1 MGAESIWIKTM
12 TAQPAQ
18 NIAII
23 KNAAEALFGKEAVL
37 VDQSERDFFSS
48 DLYQSGTPADL
59 VIAPASTEEVARLV
73 KFAEQYKM
81 TVFARGGGRSYSN
94 AFLPDRPNAI
104 LLDTRRL
111 NRIRRID
118 PENLIA
124 TVECGC
130 TWKALDEALST
141 HGLRS
146 VFWGPASGAEATIG
160 GSMSQGTANNQ
171 AGLIETSSNAVTSYE
186 IVTGTGEI
194 LNTGLDAQTGRVA
207 HFRPYGPDLTGLFNA
222 DAGALGLKTAIT
234 LKLEPRPGFEGG
246 VSFAFQ
252 DFESLQSAL
261 HAAGREGL
269 AAAIIAMDSETA
281 GIRSGESGL
290 IADFKKLLTIIR
302 TAHNPFRG
310 FWRGLKIA
318 LAGRKVF
325 ETATYTAHFLAE
337 GNTDAVLIS
346 KERAL
351 RKLVSPHGSE
361 IPSAAISMMRAAR
374 FPDLP
379 TTDFTG
385 RRMIPIHGIAAW
397 SELASL
403 HRASSNLIESYRE
416 KMSAAGI
423 TIAEVFSVIGR
434 GAVLFEPVFY
444 WRDSLTEFHTRTHP
458 NSLPKLTEAN
468 PENLE
473 ARALVEEIKTAII
486 DLMSQHGTAHLQI
499 GKLYPFMQGRS
510 DQNTAFLRDLKQALD
525 PHNII
530 NPGALGLAPEGK
542 EV

>member
-1 MGAESIWIKTM
+1 M
-12 TAQPAQ
+12 TAQLAQ
-18 NIAII
+18 NLADLMS
-23 KNAAEALFGKEAVL
+23 AAEAIFGKDAVL
-37 VDQSERDFFSS
+37 ADRSERDFYSS
-48 DLYQSGTPADL
+48 DLYQSGEIADL
-59 VIAPASTEEVARLV
+59 VIAPASSEDVASLV
-73 KFAEQYKM
+73 KFAAKHNLS
-81 TVFARGGGRSYSN
+81 VFARGGGRSYSN

-111 NRIRRID
+111 NRIRKID

-130 TWKALDEALST
+130 TWKVLDEALSA

-194 LNTGLDAQTGRVA
+194 LNTGLDAQSGRIA

-222 DAGALGLKTAIT
+222 DAGALGLKTAVT
-234 LKLEPRPGFEGG
+234 LKLEPRPSFEGG
-246 VSFAFQ
+246 VSFAFS
-252 DFESLQSAL
+252 DFDSLKHAL

-269 AAAIIAMDSETA
+269 ASAIIAMDSETA

-290 IADFKKLLTIIR
+290 IADFKKLLTIVG

-310 FWRGLKIA
+310 LWRGVKIG

-337 GNTDAVLIS
+337 GSTDAVLIS

-351 RKLVSPHGSE
+351 RKLVSQHGSE
-361 IPSAAISMMRAAR
+361 IPSAAISMMRAAL

-397 SELASL
+397 GELSPL
-403 HRASSNLIESYRE
+403 HKAYTGLFESYRE
-416 KMSAAGI
+416 KSAAAGI
-423 TIAEVFSVIGR
+423 TIAEVFSVLGR

-444 WRDSLTEFHTRTHP
+444 WQDSLTEFHTRTHP
-458 NSLPKLTEAN
+458 SSLPDLPQTY

-486 DLMSQHGTAHLQI
+486 ELMSQHGTAHLQI
-499 GKLYPFMQGRS
+499 GKLYPYMHQRT
-510 DQNTAFLRDLKQALD
+510 DQSTALLLDLKRALD
-525 PHNII
+525 PDNII
-530 NPGALGLAPEGK
+530 NPGALGLAPESK
-542 EV
+542 DV

>member
-1 MGAESIWIKTM
+1 MRAKSIWIKTV
-12 TAQPAQ
+12 TAQPKQ
-18 NIAII
+18 NFSII
-23 KNAAEALFGKEAVL
+23 KDSAEALFGKEAVL

-48 DLYQSGTPADL
+48 DLYQSGTRADL
-59 VIAPASTEEVARLV
+59 VIAPASTEEVASLV
-73 KFAEQYKM
+73 KFAEQHKM

-194 LNTGLDAQTGRVA
+194 LNTGLDAQSGRIA

-252 DFESLQSAL
+252 DFGSLQSAL

-361 IPSAAISMMRAAR
+361 IPSAAISMMRAAL

-416 KMSAAGI
+416 KMTAAGI

-444 WRDSLTEFHTRTHP
+444 WRDSLTAFHTRTHP
-458 NSLPKLTEAN
+458 SSLPKMTEAN

-510 DQNTAFLRDLKQALD
+510 DENTAFLRDLKQALD

>member
-23 KNAAEALFGKEAVL
+23 KDAAEALFGKEAVL
-37 VDQSERDFFSS
+37 VDQSERNFFSS

-194 LNTGLDAQTGRVA
+194 LNTGLDAQSGRVA

-290 IADFKKLLTIIR
+290 IADLKKLLTIIR

-458 NSLPKLTEAN
+458 NALPKLTEAN

-542 EV
+542 KV